1 MSPLPSREGVERVIA
16 ELRPMLQADGGDIEL
31 VRIDPEGVVEVRLEG
46 VCADCTGP
54 MMAIGEGLSKVI
66 RERVPEVKEVRAV

>member
-1 MSPLPSREGVERVIA
+1 MNAASLRERIEKVIG
-16 ELRPMLQADGGDIEL
+16 ELRPMLKADGGDIEL
-31 VRIDPEGVVEVRLEG
+31 VRVRPDGVVEVHLEG